1 MVGLAT
7 KFSATALTSV
17 QVKIIPFHR
26 VDAVIEVLPDELRAI
41 LVTIIKRN
49 LAAKISKRIPLSQ
62 FTVEKFLD
70 EEFICKSGD
79 PATHLYFLHEGEVEL
94 VSASGEVFGMIPQ
107 GQSFGEAAILK
118 GGIRSASIRAKG
130 DVVCKVIASDKAAEM
145 LTSFSPLLVVI
156 MEALLLQ
163 QAMNNSIKYS

>member
-1 MVGLAT
+1 MIF
-7 KFSATALTSV
+7 KMKSW
-17 QVKIIPFHR
+17 
-26 VDAVIEVLPDELRAI
+26 LPIWAGSL
-41 LVTIIKRN
+41 LCIKRN
-49 LAAKISKRIPLSQ
+49 LASKISKGIPLSQ

-94 VSASGEVFGMIPQ
+94 VSASGQVFGMIPQ

-118 GGIRSASIRAKG
+118 GGIRSASIRTKG
-130 DVVCKVIASDKAAEM
+130 DVVCKVIASDKDAEM

-163 QAMNNSIKYS
+163 QAMNNSIRYS